1 MVIWIMGM
9 SGSGKSTLGR
19 AVVDAWRTR
28 GSRVVHVDG
37 DEIRRLLA
45 LDAGDAPY
53 TIDGRRLV
61 AERITALC
69 EWLDGQ
75 GVDVVCSTMSIFP
88 DLRAGNR
95 TRFSHYL
102 EVYLRAPMEALIR
115 RDSKGLY
122 GSALRGERAYVVG
135 VDIPFPE
142 PESPDLLFDTGGDAF
157 DLEARVQEVLGHL
170 PVT

>member
-1 MVIWIMGM
+1 M
-9 SGSGKSTLGR
+9 
-19 AVVDAWRTR
+19 
-28 GSRVVHVDG
+28 
-37 DEIRRLLA
+37 
-45 LDAGDAPY
+45 
-53 TIDGRRLV
+53 

-102 EVYLRAPMEALIR
+102 EVYLRAPMEALVR